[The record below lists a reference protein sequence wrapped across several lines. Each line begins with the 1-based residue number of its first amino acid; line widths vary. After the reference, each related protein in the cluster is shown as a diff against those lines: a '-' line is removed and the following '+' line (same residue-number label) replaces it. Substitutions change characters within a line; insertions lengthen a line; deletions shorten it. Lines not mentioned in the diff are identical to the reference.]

1 MSAQPTVCAICL
13 TKDRP
18 EMLARALRSFQA
30 QTYENK
36 RLLIVNSGPGA
47 LVEETESIW
56 EPCFIGIDALTIG
69 ALRNHACKY
78 ASHHYAESW
87 KRPEIFIHWDDDD
100 VSHPNRIAEQVA
112 LLQSSG
118 ADVVGYSNL
127 LFWQVVPQNPWD
139 NVTCDN
145 CGKNTWRSNMRCLYC
160 QADFVDKAWLYT
172 ARDSGFSPGTSLA
185 YWRKTWGAKPF
196 PDISQGEDNEWLRH
210 LKLEREPSL
219 SGMGDLVPRLVAS
232 IHAGNTSD
240 SYRTLLAVNC
250 EQRDHY
256 FRRVPQYDA
265 VCREA
270 MAL

>member
-18 EMLARALRSFQA
+18 EMLARAVRSFQA

-36 RLLIVNSGPGA
+36 RLIIYDSSANRSGA
-47 LVEETESIW
+47 LNDVSGGVVHIYTRGAERSI
-56 EPCFIGIDALTIG
+56 GR
-69 ALRNHACKY
+69 LRNDANGYSDSGILVH
-78 ASHHYAESW
+78 
-87 KRPEIFIHWDDDD
+87 FDDDD

-112 LLQSSG
+112 LLQGSG

-127 LFWQVVPQNPWD
+127 LFWAEIIRREAIDITRSGIFDRPGDPPPPPWREFIPGPIQR
-139 NVTCDN
+139 T
-145 CGKNTWRSNMRCLYC
+145 GE
-160 QADFVDKAWLYT
+160 AWLYT

-185 YWRKTWGAKPF
+185 YWRKTWEAKPF
-196 PDISQGEDNEWLRH
+196 PDISQGEDNEWLRW
-210 LKLEREPSL
+210 LKLERDNSL
-219 SGMGDLVPRLVAS
+219 YGWDEATLAEPRLVAS

-256 FRRVPQYDA
+256 FRRVPEYDA

-270 MAL
+270 MAH

>member
-18 EMLARALRSFQA
+18 EMLARAVRSFQA

-36 RLLIVNSGPGA
+36 RLIIYDSSAEHPTLSRIPERGVHIHTKLG
-47 LVEETESIW
+47 VRSI
-56 EPCFIGIDALTIG
+56 GR
-69 ALRNHACKY
+69 LRNAANEYSEADILVH
-78 ASHHYAESW
+78 
-87 KRPEIFIHWDDDD
+87 FDDDD
-100 VSHPNRIAEQVA
+100 VSHSNRIAEQVA

-127 LFWQVVPQNPWD
+127 LFWREAEQE
-139 NVTCDN
+139 
-145 CGKNTWRSNMRCLYC
+145 
-160 QADFVDKAWLYT
+160 AWLYS
-172 ARDSGFSPGTSLA
+172 ARDAGYAPGTSLA
-185 YWRKTWGAKPF
+185 YWRRTWERKPF
-196 PDISQGEDNEWLRH
+196 PDISNGEDNEWLRW
-210 LKLEREPSL
+210 LKLERESSLPEILNLVQMPEGHMKPIGRTPS
-219 SGMGDLVPRLVAS
+219 MQPRLIAS

-256 FRRVPQYDA
+256 FRRVPEYDS

-270 MAL
+270 MQL